1 MAAQENQGKKRH
13 PKPKQKPVLPIEAA
27 ITAWASNLPSGSAL
41 GRGEVGV
48 AELAAQAPKRWTVY
62 EPMVL
67 LPSGSFATSA
77 WTSLKSTLS
86 SSQLDDLWLNI
97 LSEISRKSG
106 TSYTHLAV
114 NEGIPLHLR
123 EHDDSSTAE
132 NGNENI
138 LRSPSGLQ
146 VLYGNFGKCN
156 LSSATDLATES
167 DFEAAFWVSTKQNG
181 IYQTWAPRWTMFSRG
196 NIKEKAR
203 VLSFHQPT
211 EPALQHR
218 AMNPSALR
226 DKWAVDM
233 YAGIGYFVFSYAKL
247 GMRVLCWELNPWSV
261 EGLRRGAVA
270 NGWSVRVI
278 RGDELTSDVDLGAMI
293 AGDTRI
299 VVFQED
305 NAMALQRIQQ
315 ARQKLA
321 DHQHGLG
328 SIDEPSSLDV
338 LHVNCGFLP
347 TSEPCWKDAITIT
360 QDSPRAW
367 LHLHENVGVA
377 DIEKRKTEIGD
388 KLTSM
393 VSREDSPRA
402 PAAIGVEHVELV
414 KTYAPGVWHCVFD
427 SYSCASE
434 SA

>member
-1 MAAQENQGKKRH
+1 MAVNENPKRH
-13 PKPKQKPVLPIEAA
+13 AKPKQKSILPIEAA
-27 ITAWASNLPSGSAL
+27 ITAWASNLPDASVL
-41 GRGEVGV
+41 GEVDI

-67 LPSGSFATSA
+67 LPSGSFTSPAWVSVKSMLSATD
-77 WTSLKSTLS
+77 
-86 SSQLDDLWLNI
+86 LDDLWSRI

-106 TSYTHLAV
+106 TTFTHLAV

-123 EHDDSSTAE
+123 EQDESDTTE
-132 NGNENI
+132 DGRENI

-146 VLYGNFGKCN
+146 VLYGDFGSCDMP
-156 LSSATDLATES
+156 SAAEEVAEA

-181 IYQTWAPRWTMFSRG
+181 IHQTWAPRWTMFSRG

-203 VLSFHQPT
+203 VLSFHDTT
-211 EPALQHR
+211 EPTLQNR
-218 AMNPSALR
+218 AMSSSELR
-226 DKWAVDM
+226 SQWAVDM

-261 EGLRRGAVA
+261 EGLRRGALA

-278 RGDELTSDVDLGAMI
+278 RGAELGSDIDLSEI
-293 AGDTRI
+293 VAGDVRI

-305 NAMALQRIQQ
+305 NAMALRRIQE
-315 ARQKLA
+315 ARRKLA
-321 DHQHGLG
+321 EQQGK
-328 SIDEPSSLDV
+328 LDV

-347 TSEPCWKDAITIT
+347 SSAPCWEDSRAITKDT
-360 QDSPRAW
+360 ARAW

-377 DIEKRKTEIGD
+377 DIETRKMEVRD
-388 KLTSM
+388 RLAAM
-393 VSREDSPRA
+393 VPTDSSEPR
-402 PAAIGVEHVELV
+402 GSVDVEHVELV

-427 SYSCASE
+427 VYSCTR
-434 SA
+434 